1 MVFRDMLEDV
11 GVLYSVPL
19 EYIQY
24 LVSKLEYAR
33 VEQGGAQGA
42 QAPPLAS
49 KSIV

>member
-33 VEQGGAQGA
+33 VEQGGGAQGA
-42 QAPPLAS
+42 QAPPLA
-49 KSIV
+49 IV